1 VTAGSIHLEPS
12 FLVLLKFHRD
22 IQQEEPSSSLD
33 YLDNPVCYLHSSN
46 LNQQERSLEFEVV
59 EVYRFDRNS
68 KLFEEACSTV
78 AEEEGV
84 VVVEVD
90 NIEVKRGCCIDS
102 MDENEV
108 DVVVDVVF
116 EIVEDNH
123 HLEGENVN

>member
-1 VTAGSIHLEPS
+1 M
-12 FLVLLKFHRD
+12 
-22 IQQEEPSSSLD
+22 
-33 YLDNPVCYLHSSN
+33 CYLHSST

-68 KLFEEACSTV
+68 KVFEEECNTV
-78 AEEEGV
+78 AEEEG

>member
-1 VTAGSIHLEPS
+1 
-12 FLVLLKFHRD
+12 
-22 IQQEEPSSSLD
+22 
-33 YLDNPVCYLHSSN
+33 VCYLHSSN

-68 KLFEEACSTV
+68 KVFEEACSTV
-78 AEEEGV
+78 AEEEG
-84 VVVEVD
+84 VVEVD

-123 HLEGENVN
+123 HQEGENVN